1 MIFNHHARRALALIV
16 SSSTI
21 ALSWAG
27 AQAQDLK
34 KTFDIP
40 AEPARMSIPQFARQ
54 SGLQVLA
61 NGSDLDGVT
70 TNAVSGAYAPADA
83 LNRLLSGSVLSDHVN
98 ANGTFLIVNARTA
111 PAVVNDPAPAAVA
124 PSSAAKPSDTSTVVV
139 VTGFR
144 KAYADAVR
152 MKRDAVGITDSIS
165 SDGLGRFPDLNV
177 GEALQRVPGVQ
188 INREAASRDA
198 TINLRGLPGTYA
210 RYTINGQAYADP
222 ILDGSTPLGAF
233 NADVFSAISVIK
245 SPGASDQ
252 AGGLSGNID
261 LRIAPALSRKD
272 GGFFKV
278 AEEYDTL
285 GKLSSPAFTV
295 GYNKHFSPDLA
306 VFGVVAYKK
315 EKFRRDSIYFNAYS
329 PLSPTT
335 TPNFASQYSDYYAP
349 YNSNGSCTSGY
360 VCAATGTGLKS
371 KTGVLYASDNRQAVK
386 YNEGDLFTAA
396 TGVEWKPNDETR
408 LGLTGFYTRRNLS
421 DNQTDLFEVDMRGA
435 KTVITPTTAP
445 VLQGDGN
452 YYIQGYNYANAQVN
466 DSFRS
471 EPLLEQ
477 AWNLNGTA
485 EWKNDKWRLTGTLVD
500 SRGENNSQQTQIDIR
515 NLPTTAGNGVNGA
528 FNSGGSKISDY
539 LFTLNRTPAV
549 VVPAGPWT
557 WGGTGN
563 QPTQIAA
570 NGDQLIVA
578 GSSGYGVNE
587 LTSAQG
593 DIERQFAGG
602 ILSSIQ
608 GGARVERDT
617 YVSRGYR
624 TSAKGVQT
632 QNINSQFITSDPY
645 ASSFFGGNAGSYL
658 SNWTELNYD
667 YAVSQLQPVTAASG
681 DTTTATGW
689 INDPTNAAYSSYNFT
704 VRNDISA
711 AYLMGKLAFDVFGV
725 PVHGNMGVHYEQ
737 TDELIN
743 ALNKQISST
752 GAITYVPEQFRQKY
766 HDLLPSVLLAANLR
780 DDLVLR
786 AAYYKTFVRPQARN
800 LTPATAVSSNSTG
813 YSIQYGGYDLKP
825 YSAESEDL
833 SLEWYNRPGGL
844 VSLDLYQKVI
854 KNLIAPD
861 NSLAQLCP
869 ADATAFGL
877 GHLHTVGTTCYSDL
891 LVNGQ
896 PAIITA
902 SGNFNEPNPITVR
915 GLEFSAQQ
923 NLDFLPGFWKNFGGQ
938 FNYSMANI
946 SGHNPDGTKAVLPG
960 VSKNDVNLIGYYET
974 KTWGLRVIYS
984 WRDAYVLTGGNSFT
998 GGQSLVGPRG
1008 QLDTAFSYKI
1018 NDRFSISLD
1027 GYNLTDA
1034 QRVQYQVTKYIPR
1047 EVDYDGRTFTLS
1059 LHGTF

>member
-1 MIFNHHARRALALIV
+1 MMFNHHARRTLALIV

-34 KTFDIP
+34 KSFDIP
-40 AEPARMSIPQFARQ
+40 AEPARVSIPQFARQ

-70 TNAVSGAYAPADA
+70 TNAVSGVYAPGEA
-83 LNRLLSGSVLSDHVN
+83 LNRLLSGSALSDHVN

-111 PAVVNDPAPAAVA
+111 QAVVNDPAPASVA
-124 PSSAAKPSDTSTVVV
+124 PASAADDSNTVVV
-139 VTGFR
+139 VTGFK
-144 KAYADAVR
+144 KAYADAVKL
-152 MKRDAVGITDSIS
+152 KRQADGITDSIS

-188 INREAASRDA
+188 INREAGSRDA

-210 RYTINGQAYADP
+210 RYTIDGQAYADP

-233 NADVFSAISVIK
+233 NADVFSAITVIK
-245 SPGASDQ
+245 SPGAADA

-272 GGFFKV
+272 GGTFKV

-285 GKLSSPAFTV
+285 GKLSSPAFTL

-306 VFGVVAYKK
+306 VFGIIAYKK

-335 TPNFASQYSDYYAP
+335 TPNFAGQYSDYYAP
-349 YNSNGSCTSGY
+349 YNSNGTCTSGS

-396 TGVEWKPNDETR
+396 SGVEWRPNDQTR
-408 LGLTGFYTRRNLS
+408 LALTGFYTRRNLK

-445 VLQGDGN
+445 VQQADGN
-452 YYIQGYNYANAQVN
+452 YYIQGLTYANAQVN

-477 AWNLNGTA
+477 AWDLHGTA
-485 EWKNDKWRLTGTLVD
+485 EWKTDQWRLTGTLVD
-500 SRGENNSQQTQIDIR
+500 SRGENNGLQTQIDIR
-515 NLPTTAGNGVNGA
+515 NLPTTAGNGVNGS
-528 FNSGGSKISDY
+528 FNSGGAKISDY
-539 LFTLNRTPAV
+539 LLTLNRTPAV

-578 GSSGYGVNE
+578 GSSEYGLNE
-587 LTSAQG
+587 VEAAQG
-593 DIERQFAGG
+593 DIERKFTGG
-602 ILSSIQ
+602 ILASLQ

-624 TSAKGVQT
+624 TSAKGVDAA
-632 QNINSQFITSDPY
+632 NINGNFVTSDPY
-645 ASSFFGGNAGSYL
+645 ASSFFGGQAGSYL
-658 SNWTELNYD
+658 SNWTQLNYN
-667 YAVSQLQPVTAASG
+667 YAVSQLQPVTVASG
-681 DTTTATGW
+681 DTLTATGW
-689 INDPTNAAYSSYNFT
+689 INDPTNASYSSYNFT
-704 VRNDISA
+704 VHNDISA
-711 AYLMGKLAFDVFGV
+711 AYLVGKFAFTVAGV
-725 PVHGNMGVHYEQ
+725 PVHGNAGAHYEQ
-737 TDELIN
+737 TDQLID
-743 ALNKQISST
+743 ALGKQTTST
-752 GAITYVPEQFRQKY
+752 GGITYVPEQFRQKY
-766 HDLLPSVLLAANLR
+766 HDLLPSVLVAADLS
-780 DDLVLR
+780 DTLVLR
-786 AAYYKTFVRPQARN
+786 FADYKTFVRPQPRN

-813 YSIQYGGYDLKP
+813 YSISYGGYNLKP
-825 YSAESEDL
+825 YSADSQDL

-844 VSLDLYQKVI
+844 FSIDVYQKFI
-854 KNLIAPD
+854 HNLIAPD
-861 NSLAQLCP
+861 TSINDLCP

-896 PAIITA
+896 PAIIQA
-902 SGNFNEPNPITVR
+902 SGNHNEPNTITAR
-915 GLEFSAQQ
+915 GLELSAQQ

-938 FNYSMANI
+938 FNYSYANI
-946 SGHNPDGTKAVLPG
+946 SGHNPDGSKAVLPG

-974 KTWGLRVIYS
+974 KQWGARLIYS
-984 WRDAYVLTGGNSFT
+984 WRDKYFLTGGSTFT
-998 GGQSLVGPRG
+998 GGQSLVASRG
-1008 QLDTAFSYKI
+1008 QLDASVSYNI
-1018 NDRFSISLD
+1018 NARFSVSLD

-1034 QRVQYQVTKYIPR
+1034 QRVQYQTSKFIAR
-1047 EVDYDGRTFTLS
+1047 EADYDGRTFTLS